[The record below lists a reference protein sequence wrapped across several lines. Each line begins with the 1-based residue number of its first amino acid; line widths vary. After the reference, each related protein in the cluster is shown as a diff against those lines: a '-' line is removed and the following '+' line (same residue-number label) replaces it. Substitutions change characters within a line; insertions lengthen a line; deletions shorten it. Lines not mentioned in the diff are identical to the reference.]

1 MLIYIQMIET
11 AEEQSKFEE
20 IYKAYRGLMYHVAF
34 QRMQNVQDAVQ
45 HVFIKIAENIEK
57 IEPVSPKTKQLIVTM
72 VNNRVTDV
80 FRIRKKHPVT
90 NYQDELSNRP
100 IPELEGEDLL
110 TQCISTTAGAAAN
123 GNLAQVCLWI

>member
-34 QRMQNVQDAVQ
+34 QRMQNVQNAEDVVQ

-57 IEPVSPKTKQLIVTM
+57 IEPVSPKTKQLIVA
-72 VNNRVTDV
+72 
-80 FRIRKKHPVT
+80 I
-90 NYQDELSNRP
+90 
-100 IPELEGEDLL
+100 
-110 TQCISTTAGAAAN
+110 
-123 GNLAQVCLWI
+123 